1 MMDCPHRALPLIMAS
16 TASNLRCSSA
26 SLNMYSVVSTCP
38 APGFRVQGSN
48 AGFWGCCCLDPAEA
62 RITHTQQHDA
72 RVQRARGESAHTRR
86 AGRATQG
93 SPAFN

>member
-38 APGFRVQGSN
+38 APAFRAQSLNSRDQGR
-48 AGFWGCCCLDPAEA
+48 CCLDPAE
-62 RITHTQQHDA
+62 
-72 RVQRARGESAHTRR
+72 
-86 AGRATQG
+86 QG
-93 SPAFN
+93 